1 METLSKP
8 VAEPEYEVLQIVST
22 SCSEISSKYKEVL
35 KFPERKSFSVS
46 KFFCQLSPH

>member
-1 METLSKP
+1 METSSKP

-35 KFPERKSFSVS
+35 KIPGEKEMVRFVRCGIIPN
-46 KFFCQLSPH
+46 